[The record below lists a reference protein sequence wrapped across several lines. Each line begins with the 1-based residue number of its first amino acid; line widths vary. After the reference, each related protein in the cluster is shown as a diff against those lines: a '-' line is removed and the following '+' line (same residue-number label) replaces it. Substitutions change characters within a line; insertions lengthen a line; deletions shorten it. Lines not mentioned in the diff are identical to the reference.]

1 MQSNAEPIH
10 VGAVGDMLQSTTA
23 NEEQPRARL
32 ELASRLGAIASDARD
47 LVELFRALYDE
58 TARVMDATVFLFALY
73 DDVSQTVHVVR
84 QIDRG
89 EEHDGGSFPLGKGF
103 TSEVIRMGRPRI
115 VRWSGEA
122 APIRL
127 LYGTES
133 GELVSPRSGVV
144 VPILSGDRV
153 IGVLS
158 AQSYRSEAYDDEDL
172 FSLCAIAA
180 QAGATIKRLRAT
192 EQMALEH
199 ERHALELEAVLAG
212 MNDALVIVDA
222 RGAIVRLNHAA
233 RELLC
238 LDGASL
244 VLGQPLDLQR
254 VEQWPDT
261 AREIAAALVP
271 VIDSI
276 RSGKSVDQM
285 DVELLSGERRV
296 FGLGASVLRSPGAE
310 LEGGVIVFRDITA
323 QRDLERLREDIFAM
337 AWHDMHTPITVIR
350 GHAELLQRR
359 LLSGDRDRGAFKSAA
374 SLIVKH
380 ADRLAELLTA
390 LFDIRCLEAG
400 VLTISRWPMDLS
412 VLVREVTDGMR
423 STARHE
429 LKVCAEGTV
438 IGEWDERR
446 IQQVVT
452 NLVSNAMKYSPEHST
467 VTVSVTSDETSTTV
481 RVSDEGIG
489 LDGNELAQLFGRGYR
504 AQSARTVRGAGLGLY
519 LSNGLIAAH
528 GGRMWAESAGH
539 GKGSTFCFSLPLRLE
554 RGSEHVRTGGA

>member
-1 MQSNAEPIH
+1 MTDVAGGID
-10 VGAVGDMLQSTTA
+10 VLQSATGHDD
-23 NEEQPRARL
+23 QLRARL
-32 ELASRLGAIASDARD
+32 ELASRLGAVASDARD
-47 LVELFRALYDE
+47 LVELFRAVYDE
-58 TARVMDATVFLFALY
+58 TARVMDATVFLLALY
-73 DDVSQTVHVVR
+73 DEVSQTVHVVR
-84 QIDRG
+84 QMDRG
-89 EEHDGGSFPLGKGF
+89 EEHNGGSFPLGKGF
-103 TSEVIRMGRPRI
+103 TSEVIRTGTARI

-127 LYGTES
+127 LYGTEP

-144 VPILSGDRV
+144 VPILSGEGV

-158 AQSYRSEAYDDEDL
+158 AQSYLPEAYDDEDL

-199 ERHALELEAVLAG
+199 ERHALQLEAVLAS

-244 VLGQPLDLQR
+244 VLGQPLDRQR
-254 VEQWPDT
+254 LEQWPDT
-261 AREIAAALVP
+261 AREIAGALAP
-271 VIDSI
+271 VIDAI
-276 RSGKSVDQM
+276 RAGRSVAQM
-285 DVELLSGERRV
+285 DVELRAGDRRV
-296 FGLGASVLRSPGAE
+296 LSLGASVLRSPTAE
-310 LEGGVIVFRDITA
+310 LDGGVIVFREITA

-359 LLSGDRDRGAFKSAA
+359 LFSGDRDRKAFKAAA

-400 VLTISRWPMDLS
+400 VLSISRWPTDLT
-412 VLVREVTDGMR
+412 VLVREVADGMR
-423 STARHE
+423 STARHTIE
-429 LKVCAEGTV
+429 VCADETA

-446 IQQVVT
+446 IRQVVT
-452 NLVSNAMKYSPEHST
+452 NLISNALKYSPEGSN
-467 VTVSVTSDETSTTV
+467 VVVSVSTDETTATV
-481 RVSDEGIG
+481 RVRDDGIG
-489 LDGNELAQLFGRGYR
+489 LDSGELSQLFGRGYR
-504 AQSARTVRGAGLGLY
+504 AESARTLRGAGLGLY
-519 LSNGLIAAH
+519 LSNGLITEH
-528 GGRMWAESAGH
+528 GGRMWAESPGH
-539 GKGSTFCFSLPLRLE
+539 GRGSTFCFTLPLRVE
-554 RGSEHVRTGGA
+554 RGAERTVKERA

>member
-1 MQSNAEPIH
+1 
-10 VGAVGDMLQSTTA
+10 
-23 NEEQPRARL
+23 
-32 ELASRLGAIASDARD
+32 
-47 LVELFRALYDE
+47 
-58 TARVMDATVFLFALY
+58 VMDATVFLFALY

-103 TSEVIRMGRPRI
+103 TSEVIRLGRPRI
-115 VRWSGEA
+115 VHWSGEA

-158 AQSYRSEAYDDEDL
+158 AQSYRPEAYEDEDL

-276 RSGKSVDQM
+276 RAGKSVDQI

-359 LLSGDRDRGAFKSAA
+359 LLSGDRDRNAFKSAA

-380 ADRLAELLTA
+380 SDRLAELLTA

-429 LKVCAEGTV
+429 LEVCAEETV

-467 VTVSVTSDETSTTV
+467 VTVSVTADETSTTV

-489 LDGNELAQLFGRGYR
+489 LDGNELEKLFGRGYR
-504 AQSARTVRGAGLGLY
+504 AESARTVRGAGLGLY

-539 GKGSTFCFSLPLRLE
+539 GHGSTFCFSMPLRLE
-554 RGSEHVRTGGA
+554 RGSERAPKGGT

>member
-1 MQSNAEPIH
+1 MTRVTMGGVDLLHS
-10 VGAVGDMLQSTTA
+10 STA
-23 NEEQPRARL
+23 NDEQHRARL

-58 TARVMDATVFLFALY
+58 TARVMDATVFLLARY
-73 DDVSQTVHVVR
+73 DEVSQTVHVVR

-89 EEHDGGSFPLGKGF
+89 EEHEGGSFPLGKGF
-103 TSEVIRMGRPRI
+103 TSEVIRSGAPRI

-122 APIRL
+122 PQIRL

-133 GELVSPRSGVV
+133 GELISPRSGVV

-158 AQSYRSEAYDDEDL
+158 AQSYRADAYEDEDL

-180 QAGATIKRLRAT
+180 QAGAAIKRLRAT

-212 MNDALVIVDA
+212 MNDALLIVDA

-244 VLGQPLDLQR
+244 VMGQPLELQR
-254 VEQWPDT
+254 LEQLPDT

-271 VIDSI
+271 VIDAI
-276 RSGKSVDQM
+276 RSGKSVDQI
-285 DVELLSGERRV
+285 DVEVSSGERRI
-296 FGLGASVLRSPGAE
+296 FGLGASVLRSPSAA

-359 LLSGDRDRGAFKSAA
+359 LLSGDRDRSAFKSAA

-380 ADRLAELLTA
+380 SDRLAELLTA

-400 VLTISRWPMDLS
+400 VLSISRWPMDLS
-412 VLVREVTDGMR
+412 VLVREVTEGLR
-423 STARHE
+423 PTARHTIE
-429 LKVCAEGTV
+429 VVAEETV

-446 IQQVVT
+446 IQQVIT

-467 VTVSVTSDETSTTV
+467 VNVSVTADETTTTV
-481 RVSDEGIG
+481 RVRDEGIG
-489 LDGNELAQLFGRGYR
+489 LDGSELGQLFGRGYR
-504 AQSARTVRGAGLGLY
+504 AESARTVRGAGLGLY
-519 LSNGLIAAH
+519 LSNGLVIAH

-539 GKGSTFCFSLPLRLE
+539 GHGSTFCFSMPLRME
-554 RGSEHVRTGGA
+554 RGSEHAPKGGA